1 MTFDI
6 VPKVMRARHFETGE
20 WHTLRRGDDAYFT
33 HGLPASQCYAIDTG
47 DEPVWADLHDFDS
60 FEGVTA

>member
-1 MTFDI
+1 
-6 VPKVMRARHFETGE
+6 MRAKHFETGE

-47 DEPVWADLHDFDS
+47 DEPIWADLLDYDS
-60 FEGVTA
+60 FEAVAQ